1 MPSDWMVQTTGWH
14 LIRAIRI
21 IAGPR
26 GANAFIPPHAQNEKF
41 YAQQA
46 LLSLSIMFHFMFFES
61 K

>member
-1 MPSDWMVQTTGWH
+1 MPSGGMGQTIGWH

-26 GANAFIPPHAQNEKF
+26 GENAFIPPQAENEKF

-46 LLSLSIMFHFMFFES
+46 LLVVAILFHFMFFAS